1 MIGGSY
7 FAKFKTCILFIDYK
21 TGLPIV
27 VYKRN
32 PIKCNDNDIF
42 ASLIDKDTTSNIH
55 TDFVNVFLTSNE
67 NKSDSDNQ
75 AKRRGNTCNIARGL
89 IQVFDN
95 VFNTS
100 LDTNPYTRIH
110 MDLIDLYE
118 GNGEFTTVHNYIKDQ
133 HTKKLQNKSHKATF
147 IPISDDQNKIIRASS
162 SNPDTITMEAAA
174 SLNSSEITGMVNIQA
189 GKKFRRLEELLG
201 ENYANVQNLQT
212 ELRELISTFMKSYA
226 IDSTESDNA
235 QKVINK
241 VAKYLNDLQET
252 EGKFIKYKQGESI
265 QSSISGWDL
274 KETMTADKINTDN
287 SVSKELKDKL
297 ESTYSSKIAGDLRVY
312 QQSDPTLY
320 LEMIL
325 TSKNPQNLISIK
337 KELIEYLNQTGV
349 VRNMLDTPLEVSDKN
364 TGKRT
369 KVIND
374 KLYDQM
380 AMIVGYNNTVITL
393 GNTKEDRDLH
403 ISLTNRYQDIKNKS
417 KNTSGKG
424 DGKGTGKGDGKGKSG
439 DGDGDGKGD

>member
-1 MIGGSY
+1 M
-7 FAKFKTCILFIDYK
+7 
-21 TGLPIV
+21 
-27 VYKRN
+27 N
-32 PIKCNDNDIF
+32 
-42 ASLIDKDTTSNIH
+42 
-55 TDFVNVFLTSNE
+55 
-67 NKSDSDNQ
+67 
-75 AKRRGNTCNIARGL
+75 
-89 IQVFDN
+89 
-95 VFNTS
+95 
-100 LDTNPYTRIH
+100 
-110 MDLIDLYE
+110 
-118 GNGEFTTVHNYIKDQ
+118 
-133 HTKKLQNKSHKATF
+133 
-147 IPISDDQNKIIRASS
+147 
-162 SNPDTITMEAAA
+162 
-174 SLNSSEITGMVNIQA
+174 
-189 GKKFRRLEELLG
+189 
-201 ENYANVQNLQT
+201 
-212 ELRELISTFMKSYA
+212 SYA
-226 IDSTESDNA
+226 IDSPESDNA

-349 VRNMLDTPLEVSDKN
+349 VRNMLDTPLEVYDKN
-364 TGKRT
+364 TGKTT

-393 GNTKEDRDLH
+393 GNTKEDRDLF

-424 DGKGTGKGDGKGKSG
+424 DGKGSGKGDGKGDGTGSG
-439 DGDGDGKGD
+439 TGSGTGTSS